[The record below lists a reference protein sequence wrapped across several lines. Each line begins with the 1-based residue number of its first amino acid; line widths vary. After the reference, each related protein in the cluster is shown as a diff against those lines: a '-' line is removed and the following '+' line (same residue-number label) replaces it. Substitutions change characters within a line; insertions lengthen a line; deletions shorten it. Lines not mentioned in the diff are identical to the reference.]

1 MPPVDQQLGVVFFC
15 LLCIALGA
23 IAHNSK
29 FIRDY
34 TADFPFVVFAAVGIL
49 GIMGL
54 SLAWAMVGCMR
65 LAVYVMALL

>member
-1 MPPVDQQLGVVFFC
+1 MPPVDQQVGFVFFC
-15 LLCIALGA
+15 LLCIALGT

-29 FIRDY
+29 LIRDC
-34 TADFPFVVFAAVGIL
+34 TADFPFVLFAAIGIL
-49 GIMGL
+49 GISAL